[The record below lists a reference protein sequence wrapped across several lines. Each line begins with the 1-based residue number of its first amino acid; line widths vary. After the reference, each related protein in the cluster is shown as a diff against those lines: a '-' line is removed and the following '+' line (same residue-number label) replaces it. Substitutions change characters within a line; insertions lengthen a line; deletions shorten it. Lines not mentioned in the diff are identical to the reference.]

1 MNNEIKWYDDL
12 GNESDVV
19 CSSRIRLARNL
30 VDYSFPAWLSNAKT
44 QEMNEKILN
53 LFSRSNSALLRELNL
68 ICLED
73 LTANEL
79 VSLVE
84 RHIVSPEFISNFHGK
99 VLLVS
104 KDESISVMI
113 NEEDHIR
120 IQVIKAG
127 LSIIEA
133 AEIASK
139 VEARICEGLTIAFD
153 NRIGYLTQCI
163 SNVGTGMRASLMLH
177 LPALTERGIMQR
189 LSDNLSKLGLIIRG
203 SYGEGSVVIGDK
215 YQISNQIT
223 LGISEE
229 EAINNLNAI
238 AFQIIE
244 EERKARREISGNII
258 LQDRIVRAAGT
269 LKNAKILSV
278 NEFSKHISSIRL
290 GVSLNLI
297 SGISHEEIDKL
308 SILAKPATL
317 EILTQADSSKQQ
329 TDILRAE
336 IVRRQLNKISIA
348 E

>member
-1 MNNEIKWYDDL
+1 MNNKIKWYDDL

-19 CSSRIRLARNL
+19 CSSRICLARNL
-30 VDYSFPAWLSNAKT
+30 VDYPFPAWLSTTKT
-44 QEMNEKILN
+44 QEINEKILN
-53 LFSRSNSALLRELNL
+53 LLSRSNSTLLRELNL

-73 LTANEL
+73 LTDNEL

-127 LSIIEA
+127 LSVIEA

-139 VEARICEGLTIAFD
+139 TESRICEGLTIAFD
-153 NRIGYLTQCI
+153 SRLGYLTQCI

-189 LSDNLSKLGLIIRG
+189 LSDNLSKLGLVIRG

-229 EAINNLNAI
+229 EAVNNLNAI

-244 EERKARREISGNII
+244 EERKARREISENII

-308 SILAKPATL
+308 SIFAKPATL

-336 IVRRQLNKISIA
+336 IVRKQLNKISIA

>member
-139 VEARICEGLTIAFD
+139 VEARVCEGLTIAFD
-153 NRIGYLTQCI
+153 NRLGYLTQCI

-244 EERKARREISGNII
+244 EERKARREISRNII